1 MVFDKLS
8 GIIAQQFGVSKDE
21 ITEETSFVE
30 DLGADSLDLVELIMS
45 VEEAF
50 ELGEV
55 EDETLDGVKT
65 VGDVVNF
72 IKDRIGEYAP
82 AQPPDGKAR
91 GPEPRAFS
99 A

>member
-1 MVFDKLS
+1 MLFRS
-8 GIIAQQFGVSKDE
+8 
-21 ITEETSFVE
+21 SFVE

-72 IKDRIGEYAP
+72 IKDRIGE
-82 AQPPDGKAR
+82 
-91 GPEPRAFS
+91 
-99 A
+99 